1 MAVRAAASEDV
12 LVRTL
17 SANGEVAV
25 LCVTGTGLVAEAA
38 ARHRSA
44 PTATAAMGRS
54 LIGTLLLGAYRK
66 DDEVTQVTFR
76 GDGPLGQ
83 MTTIATTR
91 GTAKVAVENPA
102 ADPPLR
108 PDGKLNVGAAVGRG
122 IMSVVRSHPLM
133 KEPYT
138 GLVPIYTGAPRPRC
152 AHAISHRSAL
162 TPGPPS
168 PQVRWRRTW
177 RRTWLTASS

>member
-1 MAVRAAASEDV
+1 MATTRRNRLAARAAAAEDV

-25 LCVTGTGLVAEAA
+25 LTVTGTGLVAEAA
-38 ARHRSA
+38 SRHRSA

-91 GTAKVAVENPA
+91 GQVKVAGENPA
-102 ADPPLR
+102 ADPPVR
-108 PDGKLNVGAAVGRG
+108 RFRAAAAAAAPLPLPPPPPPPPG
-122 IMSVVRSHPLM
+122 VRR
-133 KEPYT
+133 
-138 GLVPIYTGAPRPRC
+138 A
-152 AHAISHRSAL
+152 
-162 TPGPPS
+162 
-168 PQVRWRRTW
+168 
-177 RRTWLTASS
+177 